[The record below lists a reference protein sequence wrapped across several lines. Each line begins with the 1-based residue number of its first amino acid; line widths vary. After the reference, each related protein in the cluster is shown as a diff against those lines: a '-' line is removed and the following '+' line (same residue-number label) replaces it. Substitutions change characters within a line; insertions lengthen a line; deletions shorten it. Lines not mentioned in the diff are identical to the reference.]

1 VLGMVEFRKVLFTAD
16 HHETLRIEAPY
27 YSAFRDLLTVPWL
40 SYFPLELY
48 SSRDNKELSYFDI
61 VVIGHPKKPFSID
74 QIIEYIN
81 FVEDGGCLWII
92 SGNGGDL
99 NWNNHLSTLGHHFGI
114 MFNSDRVVDNNNNA
128 GKPTWPI
135 ITSLIEDQVT
145 LGVNKLIYPVGC
157 SLLTTTRNVTNIA
170 FSNDNASV
178 EAISRDANK
187 KEFSDKTG
195 FFVKEDWIDIEI
207 PHVPI
212 IAMATAKAG
221 KVVAIG
227 TPNFFH
233 DHVIRTEDNHTLI
246 LNLFVWMVS
255 EL

>member
-1 VLGMVEFRKVLFTAD
+1 MVEFRKVLFTSE
-16 HHETLRIEAPY
+16 HQETLQIELSY

-48 SSRDNKELSYFDI
+48 SSQDNMELTDFDI
-61 VVIGHPKKPFSID
+61 VVIGHPKKTFSID

-81 FVEDGGCLWII
+81 YVEDGGCLWII
-92 SGNGGDL
+92 SGNGGDF
-99 NWNNHLSTLGHHFGI
+99 NWNNNLSELGKQFGI
-114 MFNSDRVVDNNNNA
+114 IFQADRVVDHNNNV

-135 ITSLIEDQVT
+135 ITDIIEDQVA

-157 SLLTTTRNVTNIA
+157 SLLTRTRKMKNIA
-170 FSNDNASV
+170 FSDDNASV
-178 EAISRDANK
+178 ETISRDANK

-195 FFVKEDWIDIEI
+195 FFGKDDWIDIGI
-207 PHVPI
+207 PSVPI
-212 IAMATAKAG
+212 IASTTVKRG
-221 KVVAIG
+221 KIVAIG

-233 DHVIRTEDNHTLI
+233 NQVIRSADNHTLI

-255 EL
+255 EM